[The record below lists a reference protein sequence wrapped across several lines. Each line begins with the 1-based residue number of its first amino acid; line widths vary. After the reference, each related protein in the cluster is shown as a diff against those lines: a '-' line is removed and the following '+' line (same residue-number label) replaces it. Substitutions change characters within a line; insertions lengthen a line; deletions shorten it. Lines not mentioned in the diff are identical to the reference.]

1 VIDMPTPQVKET
13 GFFCP
18 LVESSQYMVRAAL
31 DIPDPRMIRPTLYL
45 KDAPKHLAE
54 AFRESLP
61 QNMRPGLL
69 SMEEAVQNAWY
80 RQNAFRRKLLER
92 GNQVLQQM
100 TPGEA
105 LWVVTG
111 RPYNLHDERSNLQL
125 GRHLAKLGIKA
136 LPMDYLDV
144 DSEDLS
150 DFPMMY
156 WGQGAKILRTA
167 KRIAR
172 TPNWYGVHLTNF
184 SCGAD
189 SFIEHFY
196 RHILREKPSL
206 ILELDEHSAV
216 AGLLTRIEAY
226 QNVVKNLQDKTLKNH
241 YEAET
246 LYKASCQ

>member
-1 VIDMPTPQVKET
+1 VET
-13 GFFCP
+13 F
-18 LVESSQYMVRAAL
+18 
-31 DIPDPRMIRPTLYL
+31 
-45 KDAPKHLAE
+45 H
-54 AFRESLP
+54 ESLP
-61 QNMRPGLL
+61 QGLRPGRLDL
-69 SMEEAVQNAWY
+69 ERAVQKAWDG
-80 RQNAFRRKLLER
+80 QSAFRRKLLER
-92 GNQVLQQM
+92 GQEVERGMN
-100 TPGEA
+100 PGEA

-144 DSEDLS
+144 DIEDLS
-150 DFPMMY
+150 DFPRMY

-241 YEAET
+241 YEAEVPYEA
-246 LYKASCQ
+246 LCQ